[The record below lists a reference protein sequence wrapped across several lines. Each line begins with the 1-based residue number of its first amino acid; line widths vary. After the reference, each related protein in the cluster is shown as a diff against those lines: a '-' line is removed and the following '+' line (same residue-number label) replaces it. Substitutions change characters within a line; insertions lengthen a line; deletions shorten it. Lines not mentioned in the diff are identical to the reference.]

1 MLRRLFSG
9 AVCLLVVFGCSPPNI
24 AVNTDYDRT
33 VDFSEFKTYGWAPMD
48 EEARARS
55 QVDARIRQVV
65 KNQLESKGVM
75 EVEEDPDM
83 VLVYGGAM
91 QDVEFI
97 LDDQGWSW
105 WGGWGGTQNVQTFKK
120 GELRLN
126 MMDPDEKHIIW
137 EGVAQTQGDEEPT
150 LEQIGSAVSK
160 MLSEFPPQSDSGQ

>member
-83 VLVYGGAM
+83 VLLSEDYGA
-91 QDVEFI
+91 DVCFEVAVPG
-97 LDDQGWSW
+97 QG
-105 WGGWGGTQNVQTFKK
+105 V
-120 GELRLN
+120 
-126 MMDPDEKHIIW
+126 
-137 EGVAQTQGDEEPT
+137 EGLA
-150 LEQIGSAVSK
+150 EQIAGLTRGSGSFEA
-160 MLSEFPPQSDSGQ
+160 LGPYEDG